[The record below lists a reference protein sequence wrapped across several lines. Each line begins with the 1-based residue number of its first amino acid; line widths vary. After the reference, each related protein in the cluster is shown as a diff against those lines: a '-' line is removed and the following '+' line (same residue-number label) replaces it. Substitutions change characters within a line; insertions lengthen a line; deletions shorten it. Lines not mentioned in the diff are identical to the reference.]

1 MLENKYDPR
10 EAWKA
15 MREISSMFAGHIK
28 SAVTTRM
35 RKKDGTIAKTEA
47 ENGAVFCEHF
57 NGVFN
62 APATAQDGIEEVIE
76 QRETVPALGVR
87 PTDDEIN
94 YQRAINAEK
103 QTRIASLRELPMF
116 GMFWPMSITLKS
128 TSILR

>member
-1 MLENKYDPR
+1 MFVNSTPIFLPHPR
-10 EAWKA
+10 L
-15 MREISSMFAGHIK
+15 
-28 SAVTTRM
+28 
-35 RKKDGTIAKTEA
+35 AKTEA